1 MYRPLS
7 PAWRGS
13 ITNARG
19 RPTGLRAVQQDE
31 GDAMR
36 YPVGFLLLAPVS
48 VLGFIGAAW
57 SWLFGAA
64 LVGVV
69 GYWLMRPMV
78 FTRMREASVLR
89 KSMWPITTY
98 VSAVYV
104 SQLVVCSVLFLAG
117 RAFGRLMG
125 A

>member
-1 MYRPLS
+1 
-7 PAWRGS
+7 
-13 ITNARG
+13 
-19 RPTGLRAVQQDE
+19 
-31 GDAMR
+31 MR
-36 YPVGFLLLAPVS
+36 YLVGFLLLAPVS
-48 VLGFIGAAW
+48 MLGFIGAGW

-69 GYWLMRPMV
+69 GYWLMRPMA

-89 KSMWPITTY
+89 KSIWPITTY

-104 SQLVVCSVLFLAG
+104 SQLVVCSALFLAG